1 MCCDVFIR
9 PSVIFVFPP
18 FLFYFTL
25 SLRLICH
32 AIEVLSRMCNPLF
45 EGVFI
50 EKFLASFTEF
60 LFRIL
65 RVRFNETCK
74 TTPYNVRG
82 LCLPS
87 TDQLRRGF
95 ISCLIPLSSKF
106 VLLFSRLKFTSNS
119 ARISPLAAQV
129 TPQSKV
135 VAISDR

>member
-1 MCCDVFIR
+1 
-9 PSVIFVFPP
+9 
-18 FLFYFTL
+18 
-25 SLRLICH
+25 
-32 AIEVLSRMCNPLF
+32 MCNPLF

-95 ISCLIPLSSKF
+95 ISCLISLSSKF
-106 VLLFSRLKFTSNS
+106 VFVVFAIKVHIELRSD
-119 ARISPLAAQV
+119 LAACGASD
-129 TPQSKV
+129 PAKQSGCY
-135 VAISDR
+135 